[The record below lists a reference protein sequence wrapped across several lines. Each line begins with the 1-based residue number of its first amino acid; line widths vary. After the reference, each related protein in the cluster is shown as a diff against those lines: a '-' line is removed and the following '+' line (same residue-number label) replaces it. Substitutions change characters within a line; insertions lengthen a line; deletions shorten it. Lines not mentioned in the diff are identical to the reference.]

1 MTKLDEMLKSTK
13 VPDDVKEKV
22 NSLDNMGRK
31 ALNDYYEENSDFYQ
45 HAQPNI
51 IATRFYANPEKNI
64 NLYHYTKYDSLKKIV
79 SGQKF
84 FLGSIHFMNDTQE
97 MSYAFKLLRDELNK
111 LNAPQ
116 AIFEELKSIK
126 HIMPFDVYIWC
137 FSENDHSQSLQNYGD
152 VALGFKS
159 QTVMEN
165 LADRF
170 SEGAQ
175 TLDDYVPGNGF
186 VFPLKVEYDLQKQIE
201 HIRPIASAW
210 VSAHNNYNK
219 DPDDMGEIILS
230 CMQAMYFFSLCFK
243 NPYLRQEEEIRYLV
257 LKIKDGTGFTP
268 EFYIGDTPFVSCEL
282 TPDMLEKVILSKKLS
297 SKIEDTELFLKDK
310 SFTVTD
316 VETTKLPY

>member
-1 MTKLDEMLKSTK
+1 MTKIDEILQSPD
-13 VPDDVKEKV
+13 VPNEVKETV
-22 NSLDNMGRK
+22 NSLDNMGREV
-31 ALNDYYEENSDFYQ
+31 LNAYCDESSDFWQ
-45 HAQPNI
+45 NAQPEV
-51 IATRFYANPEKNI
+51 IATKFYANPEKNI
-64 NLYHYTKYDSLKKIV
+64 NLYHYTNYDALKKIV
-79 SGQKF
+79 SGQQF

-116 AIFEELKSIK
+116 AIFEELKTIK

-152 VALGFKS
+152 IAFGFKS
-159 QTVMEN
+159 QTVMEK
-165 LADRF
+165 LADYY

-186 VFPLKVEYDLQKQIE
+186 VFPLKVEYDLQRQIE
-201 HIRPIASAW
+201 HISPVARAW

-219 DPDDMGEIILS
+219 EPEVMGEIIS
-230 CMQAMYFFSLCFK
+230 TCKRAVYFFSLCFK

-257 LKIKDGTGFTP
+257 LKIKDGPGFTP
-268 EFYIGDTPFVSCEL
+268 EFYIGDKPFVSCEL

-297 SKIEDTELFLKDK
+297 SKIEDTKLFLEDK
-310 SFTVTD
+310 GFTITN
-316 VETTKLPY
+316 VESTKLPY